1 MSVTQTQIEQLLEAL
16 KTLLAQISSLRQQAK
31 EVEKDLAQAQGEY
44 DQKLGSLYAE
54 ADRLE
59 ALKTSLRN
67 RLAPKTTA
75 VAPDYT
81 SKPTTNKVELPPQ
94 ILETQI
100 EEPPPPPEN
109 PRIKRKRDLA
119 DHIEYFI
126 AESDREPIMQI
137 INAVLANEQQDVG
150 EMLELLSWGEIWK
163 ARAEWETL
171 EDHYTRLQGWQEALT
186 ERLTYWQRKQHRLE
200 STPFYSLWQEKRS
213 RSQESWLAFLDNL
226 AQQQAEE
233 NARLAHEV
241 EVLEQQ
247 WQAKQ
252 EVNNV

>member
-16 KTLLAQISSLRQQAK
+16 KTLLAQISSLRQQTD
-31 EVEKDLAQAQGEY
+31 EIEKDLAQVQGEY
-44 DQKLGSLYAE
+44 DQKLGSLNAE

-59 ALKTSLRN
+59 ALKTSLKN
-67 RLAPKTTA
+67 RLAQKKPA
-75 VAPDYT
+75 VAPEYI
-81 SKPTTNKVELPPQ
+81 SNSTTNKVELPPQ
-94 ILETQI
+94 ILETQRD
-100 EEPPPPPEN
+100 EPPPPLEN
-109 PRIKRKRDLA
+109 PRSKRKRDLA

-150 EMLELLSWGEIWK
+150 EMLELLSWGEIWTV
-163 ARAEWETL
+163 RAEWETL
-171 EDHYTRLQGWQEALT
+171 EEQYARLKSWQEALS
-186 ERLTYWQRKQHRLE
+186 ERLTYWQNTRHRLE
-200 STPFYSLWQEKRS
+200 KTPFHGLWQEKRS
-213 RSQESWLAFLDNL
+213 RSQEDWLAFLDNL
-226 AQQQAEE
+226 AQQQAEG
-233 NARLAHEV
+233 NTRLAHEV

>member
-1 MSVTQTQIEQLLEAL
+1 MSVTETQIEQLLEAL
-16 KTLLAQISSLRQQAK
+16 NTLLAQISSLRQQAK

-67 RLAPKTTA
+67 RLAPKKTVAPSYIGNSTTA
-75 VAPDYT
+75 QV
-81 SKPTTNKVELPPQ
+81 KLPPQ

-100 EEPPPPPEN
+100 EEPPPLEN

-150 EMLELLSWGEIWK
+150 EMLELLNWGDIWTV
-163 ARAEWETL
+163 RADWETL

-186 ERLTYWQRKQHRLE
+186 ERLTYWQLKQHPSK

-233 NARLAHEV
+233 NSRLAHEV